1 MTINDSYKK
10 SLKYFLKF
18 AFLLLFSVG
27 VQAQSTNTTN
37 GTQVS
42 DGSVLSTVHNPLTFS
57 ILDLSS
63 VERGFLLPRMST
75 EERSAISMADIKP
88 GLMVYNTTIDCIEF
102 YSASRQLWLSLCG
115 DEKAP
120 AELEISDANCNNI
133 TISGNYAEG
142 VFLNPR
148 ANIVNLQ
155 VSVSVPGTY
164 QIEAEAYN
172 GNTKNGYS
180 FTGNG
185 SFPTAGIYNVT
196 LRGSGTPIKG
206 YLRNTSG
213 EQIEKGDNIRF
224 VLNGK
229 ESSCIAYN
237 FVESKALKYDFT
249 INQNL
254 VNKVYKGVS
263 IEGRNDILEAVVT
276 NITMPG
282 RIEISSVSDNGMLFS
297 GSYVLTPTDV
307 KNRTTTIK
315 LVAKGTA
322 YIPMVTPMQFRSNS
336 FVDYSQG
343 EREVVVNKDVKV
355 ENVKLEFICNNNT
368 YPFQVKGDWE
378 VNKPF
383 TQYHNLLVAIRVLA
397 PGKAKV
403 VARTSNQGTTIV
415 FASDIEDFSFDT
427 GTTGQV
433 RYVKLNYKSGIPLK
447 SGITNLDIQL
457 ESQGPAEYGDTY
469 PDYNIVET
477 SLCTYP
483 VNIKGEAKF
492 DFSKNTK
499 LSFEGDLKYSSVS
512 FFTPRTDIDNK
523 GNRNNFRLLL
533 TTNVLEVGEYD
544 FATQE
549 INGITFTAKGSISNV
564 GTQTITL
571 YPKGKSGSD
580 MPTQSYNISNFG
592 LNTGLSVNVDFVY
605 RQMTMYS
612 LGGAGESWHPG
623 GNNSWDFSGGP
634 RLVRTLNN
642 FGWNG
647 VVRIAKLDIIGIN
660 DPQSGSYV
668 NTLPDF
674 TSSNVN
680 TFKSRLAQAD
690 MVFVGGN
697 NSVNITGK
705 GREQLRLL
713 ADYVKNK
720 KGVLM
725 YGEGV
730 QDDMKFFMNE
740 LGYSISTTAVT
751 SVEHNNANIFLAS
764 SSNAASLIL
773 GNDSSYFGQK
783 YNSGSLV
790 GRLVGAHSTG
800 TSFFIQNLPS
810 DFVSLAVSNKSN
822 NASIKNFAY
831 VHKTL
836 GFVGV
841 NNSTFMGGY
850 SSNATSNNSYPTNS
864 TAVGVPRTGSYTDG
878 AVYNAWFLLNL
889 VHWAI
894 DYAQENKVE

>member
-1 MTINDSYKK
+1 MIINDSYKK

-18 AFLLLFSVG
+18 AFFLLFSVV
-27 VQAQSTNTTN
+27 VQAQSTNTTK

-42 DGSVLSTVHNPLTFS
+42 DGTVLSTVHNPLTFS

-75 EERSAISMADIKP
+75 EERSAISIADIKP

-102 YSASRQLWLSLCG
+102 YSASHQLWLSLCG

-120 AELEISDANCNNI
+120 AELEISNANCNNI

-148 ANIVNLQ
+148 ANIINLQ

-180 FTGNG
+180 FTTNG
-185 SFPTAGIYNVT
+185 SFPAAGIYNVT

-206 YLRNTSG
+206 YLRNISG

-249 INQNL
+249 INQKL

-282 RIEISSVSDNGMLFS
+282 RIEINSVSDNGMLFS

-322 YIPMVTPMQFRSNS
+322 YVPMVTPMQFRSNS
-336 FVDYSQG
+336 YVDYSQG
-343 EREVVVNKDVKV
+343 EREVVVNKDVTV
-355 ENVKLEFICNNNT
+355 EHVKLEFICNNNI

-383 TQYHNLLVAIRVLA
+383 TVNHNLLVPIRVLA

-433 RYVKLNYKSGIPLK
+433 RYLKLNYKSGIPLK
-447 SGITNLDIQL
+447 SGVTNLDIQL

-469 PDYNIVET
+469 PNYNIVEK

-483 VNIKGEAKF
+483 VNVKGEAKF
-492 DFSKNTK
+492 DFSRNTN
-499 LSFEGDLKYSSVS
+499 LRFEGNLKYSSVS

-564 GTQTITL
+564 GTQTIVL
-571 YPKGKSGSD
+571 YPNGKSGSD
-580 MPTQSYNISNFG
+580 MPTQKYNLSNFG
-592 LNTGLSVNVDFVY
+592 LNTGLNVNVDFVY

-612 LGGAGESWHPG
+612 IGNEGWHPG
-623 GNNSWDFSGGP
+623 GLTGGWGGGP
-634 RLVRTLNN
+634 YLVRNKDN

-647 VVRIAKLDIIGIN
+647 IVRIADLKILLLRN
-660 DPQSGSYV
+660 DNDTQNTDTHMSNSGMAGTFSTNISQS
-668 NTLPDF
+668 
-674 TSSNVN
+674 
-680 TFKSRLAQAD
+680 D
-690 MVFVGGN
+690 MVFIGAYNAGGN
-697 NSVNITGK
+697 IVKQPAQMST
-705 GREQLRLL
+705 LR
-713 ADYVKNK
+713 DFVMNK
-720 KGVLM
+720 KGALV
-725 YGEGV
+725 YGEGIAKHMT
-730 QDDMKFFMNE
+730 DFMNS
-740 LGYSISTTAVT
+740 LGTGSGSSSSISGTQ
-751 SVEHNNANIFLAS
+751 HNQANRIVS
-764 SSNAASLIL
+764 SLSTKNRLIL
-773 GNDSSYFGQK
+773 GESNKYFGQA
-783 YNSGSLV
+783 YGSLPLS
-790 GRLVGAHSTG
+790 GKLLGGQTTG
-800 TSFFIQNLPS
+800 SEFFINSLPYQYEIIAQGNGVS
-810 DFVSLAVSNKSN
+810 SGNNNVFAFV
-822 NASIKNFAY
+822 
-831 VHKTL
+831 HRDL

-841 NNSTFMGGY
+841 NSSNFMGGY
-850 SSNATSNNSYPTNS
+850 NRVTSGGNNNYP
-864 TAVGVPRTGSYTDG
+864 TGSYLGKPVTTKFTGGD
-878 AVYNAWFLLNL
+878 VYNSWFLLNL

-894 DYAQENKVE
+894 DYVQENKDQ